1 MIHTNTFYKPKN
13 EYGELLAARKYVDT
27 KISDNI
33 NALKEVTNEKID
45 NLADKHEEDID
56 KLSKSFEEKN
66 AEVIDSI
73 TELQNKQYLTFTPI
87 FNQKIK
93 EYIAL
98 LHSHDNFDPV
108 AFKIKIGQTI
118 YLRETDAGEPGE
130 YEEYICTNPN
140 DYKPEEQNYLKLTF
154 TRLGAVEAIVAS
166 NDHHGSVRLIDS
178 IYNVKDWEE
187 FRREQKG
194 SSPVSYVPAE
204 GLAVAPYALKDFK
217 DADNAL
223 KDKDTEL
230 KAAIDE
236 TNLKVE
242 EIDGRTSDNEAKI
255 ERIIDEL
262 GGIKED
268 NNAEITDSRI
278 DKNEADISANK
289 ELIDELRK
297 VVGLG
302 PHDCNSSSTSCN
314 CGHECKFDTEEDCCL
329 ICKVNNL
336 DDAVNTNADSLVNLS
351 DAFDEAVERLNF
363 AEDNIN
369 TLNTTV
375 GSPRDSHNP
384 DTLRGKITFLQEK
397 DIELD
402 GKISDI
408 DKRITANENNIGIK
422 DSDSKT
428 GDNLWGSIRQIKDDI
443 KQIDNINTTIGNPDN
458 NSDAQTLF
466 GRIKK
471 NSELIDAASNDILS
485 NTTNIGNWDT
495 DKGTISSV
503 ITKTIENIETNTNT
517 IGQWDTINNGT
528 IANTVKDIQT
538 SLGTNPHNAGE
549 GKTAWSEIDKLFN
562 EKADGSKVTAE
573 IQSVTKQIEEA
584 EDRITNI
591 INKEIGDKT
600 SSDTDDTLWG
610 STKVNGE
617 KIKNL
622 ELSLGNKEDGDP
634 SDSAWANINKLQSDL
649 NTLNT
654 EVNEKI
660 TQTIE
665 PFESR
670 IETLED
676 FNKVRNIVITTEI
689 PAGEGEFLELKYS
702 DILENIIPNGNWS
715 NYEIIV
721 NGVKIEDVDNIT
733 SEIYTV
739 SAWPSITYIKNKA
752 NDSNGGQFNKI
763 RFDFA
768 DNDAISHK
776 TYISMTIYDMTQH
789 KNYIHL

>member
-13 EYGELLAARKYVDT
+13 EYGELLAARKYVDIE
-27 KISDNI
+27 ISDNI
-33 NALKEVTNEKID
+33 NALKEETNKKID
-45 NLADKHEEDID
+45 DLTAN
-56 KLSKSFEEKN
+56 FEEKN
-66 AEVIDSI
+66 ADVTDSI

-87 FNQKIK
+87 FNQPIE
-93 EYIAL
+93 EYIAS
-98 LHSHDNFDPV
+98 LHSLDNFDPV

-118 YLRETDAGEPGE
+118 YLRETGAGEAGE
-130 YEEYICTNPN
+130 YEEYICINPY
-140 DYKPEEQNYLKLTF
+140 DYIPEAQNYGALVF
-154 TRLGAVEAIVAS
+154 NRLGAVEAIVAS
-166 NDHHGSVRLIDS
+166 NRRHGSVRLLDS
-178 IYNVKDWEE
+178 IYNVENWED
-187 FRREQKG
+187 FRHEEKG
-194 SSPVSYVPAE
+194 TSPVSYAPSE
-204 GLAVAPYALKDFK
+204 GVAVAPYALKDFK

-223 KDKDTEL
+223 KDKDIEL
-230 KAAIDE
+230 EGAITE

-262 GGIKED
+262 YEIKED

-289 ELIDELRK
+289 ELIDELCK

-302 PHDCNSSSTSCN
+302 PHDCNSSPTSCN

-503 ITKTIENIETNTNT
+503 IAETIESIEANTNT
-517 IGQWDTINNGT
+517 IGQWDTVNNGT
-528 IANTVKDIQT
+528 IANALKTVQELSEDNKDNIAANKASIDELSSKVE
-538 SLGTNPHNAGE
+538 SLGTNPDPTGE
-549 GKTAWSEIDKLFN
+549 VVTAWGEITRLKTYSNKNASDIEEIQNIIGDDGDTTISTIWGKIGSLSNEIGNLSDEIEETIDKNIGELSVRTEN
-562 EKADGSKVTAE
+562 IEKNVDKLESEVAIIYSYPRNIILGVVIPSATELKLLYPEIFKAAFGEDAGTYPTHEVIINSIKLKDDNNDFYEQAMPE
-573 IQSVTKQIEEA
+573 IQYKGTFDAS
-584 EDRITNI
+584 
-591 INKEIGDKT
+591 GDN
-600 SSDTDDTLWG
+600 DLRYIH
-610 STKVNGE
+610 
-617 KIKNL
+617 IK
-622 ELSLGNKEDGDP
+622 
-634 SDSAWANINKLQSDL
+634 
-649 NTLNT
+649 
-654 EVNEKI
+654 
-660 TQTIE
+660 
-665 PFESR
+665 
-670 IETLED
+670 
-676 FNKVRNIVITTEI
+676 
-689 PAGEGEFLELKYS
+689 
-702 DILENIIPNGNWS
+702 
-715 NYEIIV
+715 
-721 NGVKIEDVDNIT
+721 
-733 SEIYTV
+733 
-739 SAWPSITYIKNKA
+739 
-752 NDSNGGQFNKI
+752 
-763 RFDFA
+763 FA
-768 DNDAISHK
+768 DNDDRGHEAI
-776 TYISMTIYDMTQH
+776 ISLTVYDNSSTTSKFLIY
-789 KNYIHL
+789 K

>member
-13 EYGELLAARKYVDT
+13 EYGELLAARKYVDIE
-27 KISDNI
+27 ISDNI
-33 NALKEVTNEKID
+33 NALKEETNKKID
-45 NLADKHEEDID
+45 DLTAN
-56 KLSKSFEEKN
+56 FEEKN
-66 AEVIDSI
+66 ADITDSI

-87 FNQKIK
+87 FNQPIE
-93 EYIAL
+93 EYIAS
-98 LHSHDNFDPV
+98 LHSLDNFDPV

-118 YLRETDAGEPGE
+118 YLRETGAGEAGE
-130 YEEYICTNPN
+130 YEEYICINPY
-140 DYKPEEQNYLKLTF
+140 DYIPEAQNYGALVF
-154 TRLGAVEAIVAS
+154 NRLGAVEAIVAS
-166 NDHHGSVRLIDS
+166 NRRHGSVRLLDS
-178 IYNVKDWEE
+178 IYNVENWEE
-187 FRREQKG
+187 FRHEEKG
-194 SSPVSYVPAE
+194 TSPVSYAPSE
-204 GLAVAPYALKDFK
+204 GVAVAPYALKDFK

-223 KDKDTEL
+223 KDKDIEL
-230 KAAIDE
+230 EGAIAE

-503 ITKTIENIETNTNT
+503 IAETIESIEANTNT
-517 IGQWDTINNGT
+517 IGQWDTVNNGT
-528 IANTVKDIQT
+528 IANTLKTVQELSEDNKDNIT
-538 SLGTNPHNAGE
+538 ANKASIDELSSKVESLGTNPDPTGE
-549 GKTAWSEIDKLFN
+549 VVTAWGEITRLKAYSNKNASDIEEIQNIIGDDGDTTTSTIWGKIGSLSDEIGNLSDEIEETIDKNIGELSVRTEN
-562 EKADGSKVTAE
+562 IEKNVDKLESEVAIIYSYPRNIILGVVIPSAAGSKLELLYPEIFKAAFGEDAGTYPTHEVIINSIKLKDDNNDYYEQAMPE
-573 IQSVTKQIEEA
+573 IQYKGTFDASGDNDLRYIHIE
-584 EDRITNI
+584 
-591 INKEIGDKT
+591 
-600 SSDTDDTLWG
+600 
-610 STKVNGE
+610 
-617 KIKNL
+617 
-622 ELSLGNKEDGDP
+622 
-634 SDSAWANINKLQSDL
+634 
-649 NTLNT
+649 
-654 EVNEKI
+654 
-660 TQTIE
+660 
-665 PFESR
+665 
-670 IETLED
+670 
-676 FNKVRNIVITTEI
+676 
-689 PAGEGEFLELKYS
+689 
-702 DILENIIPNGNWS
+702 
-715 NYEIIV
+715 
-721 NGVKIEDVDNIT
+721 
-733 SEIYTV
+733 
-739 SAWPSITYIKNKA
+739 
-752 NDSNGGQFNKI
+752 
-763 RFDFA
+763 FA
-768 DNDAISHK
+768 DKDAQKHEAIISLTVYDNSSTTSK
-776 TYISMTIYDMTQH
+776 FLIY
-789 KNYIHL
+789 K

>member
-13 EYGELLAARKYVDT
+13 EYGELLAARKYVDIE
-27 KISDNI
+27 ISDNI
-33 NALKEVTNEKID
+33 NALKEETNKKID
-45 NLADKHEEDID
+45 DLTAN
-56 KLSKSFEEKN
+56 FEEKN
-66 AEVIDSI
+66 ADVTDSI

-87 FNQKIK
+87 FNQPIE
-93 EYIAL
+93 EYIAS
-98 LHSHDNFDPV
+98 LHSLDNFDPV

-118 YLRETDAGEPGE
+118 YLRETGAGEAGE
-130 YEEYICTNPN
+130 YEEYICINPY
-140 DYKPEEQNYLKLTF
+140 DYIPEAQNYGALVF
-154 TRLGAVEAIVAS
+154 NRLGAVEAIVAS
-166 NDHHGSVRLIDS
+166 NRRHGSVRLLDS
-178 IYNVKDWEE
+178 IYNVENWED
-187 FRREQKG
+187 FRHEEKG
-194 SSPVSYVPAE
+194 TSPVSYAPSE
-204 GLAVAPYALKDFK
+204 GVAVAPYALKDFK

-223 KDKDTEL
+223 KDKDIEL
-230 KAAIDE
+230 EGAITE

-262 GGIKED
+262 CGIKED

-278 DKNEADISANK
+278 DKNEADISTNK

-297 VVGLG
+297 VIGLG
-302 PHDCNSSSTSCN
+302 PHGCNSSCASCN
-314 CGHECKFDTEEDCCL
+314 CGHECKFDTEEDCCI

-336 DDAVNTNADSLVNLS
+336 DDAVNINAESLVNL
-351 DAFDEAVERLNF
+351 DTAHNETVERLNF

-384 DTLRGKITFLQEK
+384 DTLCGKITFLQEK

-402 GKISDI
+402 DKISDI
-408 DKRITANENNIGIK
+408 DKRVTANENNIGVK
-422 DSDSKT
+422 DSDIKT
-428 GDNLWGSIRQIKDDI
+428 TDNIWGNIRQIESDI
-443 KQIDNINTTIGNPDN
+443 VDANTEINNINTTIGNPDN

-471 NSELIDAASNDILS
+471 NSELIDAASNNILS

-503 ITKTIENIETNTNT
+503 ITETIESIENNTNT
-517 IGQWDTINNGT
+517 IGQWDTVNNGT
-528 IANTVKDIQT
+528 IANVLKDVQS

-622 ELSLGNKEDGDP
+622 ELSLGNKEYGDP

-721 NGVKIEDVDNIT
+721 NGVKIEDVDNI
-733 SEIYTV
+733 SGEIYTI

-789 KNYIHL
+789 ENYIHL